1 MPRRI
6 GIDGVEQFVLAAVFC
21 DSTAT
26 DDVNIIQD
34 IDVIWRGRGR
44 GGYSWLNND
53 DIIVVLWRD
62 ACEVAVVDCRCLFS

>member
-6 GIDGVEQFVLAAVFC
+6 GIDGVEQFVLAAFVC
-21 DSTAT
+21 DATAT

-34 IDVIWRGRGR
+34 IGVIWRGRGR

-53 DIIVVLWRD
+53 DIIVVLLL
-62 ACEVAVVDCRCLFS
+62 VARCL

>member
-6 GIDGVEQFVLAAVFC
+6 GIDGVEQFVLAAVVC
-21 DSTAT
+21 DATAT

-34 IDVIWRGRGR
+34 IGVIWRRR

-53 DIIVVLWRD
+53 DIIVVLLL
-62 ACEVAVVDCRCLFS
+62 VA